1 VKHLFVINPRSFP
14 VQTAL
19 DKVLK
24 EIKDCFADLEGDE
37 YTIHISHYPR
47 NAISLIRKTI
57 KDFRYGEKIRVY
69 AVGGDGILFDCLNGI
84 VGLPNIEL
92 AAVPY
97 GMANDF
103 IRAFGEDK
111 KAMFRDIRLQVI
123 SPAILTD
130 IIHCGNN
137 YALNFCTVGM
147 ESDAIMT
154 CLKIYSQFPQTLR
167 KFHSVNYFMY
177 VMLFYL
183 GGVIAAFNKKVQKQ
197 YYKIGIDG
205 EDFSGNYATINI
217 ANGPCYGGDMN
228 PVVTAMPNDGLLDAL
243 FFKHKSVPRT
253 ASLITKYTKGEFSR
267 YPKDFILKR
276 FRKIEIQS
284 EDPLLVDLDGEVFF
298 DTSLKVEII
307 PQALKIV
314 APGGIEF
321 QKKADF
327 YE

>member
-14 VQTAL
+14 VRTAMS
-19 DKVLK
+19 KVLK
-24 EIKDCFADLEGDE
+24 EIRDCFADLGGDE
-37 YTIHISHYPR
+37 FTIHLSHYPR

-57 KDFRYGEKIRVY
+57 KGLRYGEKIRVY

-84 VGLPNIEL
+84 VGLPNVEL

-97 GMANDF
+97 GTANDF

-130 IIHCGNN
+130 VIHCGNN

-147 ESDAIMT
+147 ETEAIMT
-154 CLKIYSQFPQTLR
+154 CLKVYSQFPQKFR
-167 KFHSVNYFMY
+167 KYQKVNYFLY

-183 GGVIAAFNKKVQKQ
+183 GGITAVFNKKVLKQ
-197 YYKIGIDG
+197 NYKISIDG
-205 EDFSGNYATINI
+205 EDFSGNYASVNI
-217 ANGPCYGGDMN
+217 ANGPCYGGNMN
-228 PVVTAMPNDGLLDAL
+228 PVVTAMPNDGFLDAL
-243 FFKHKSVPRT
+243 FFKHKNVPRT
-253 ASLITKYTKGEFSR
+253 AGIITKYTKGRFRR
-267 YPKDFILKR
+267 YPNDFTLKR

-284 EDPLLVDLDGEVFF
+284 DDPLLVDLDGEVFF
-298 DTSLKVEII
+298 DTSLQIEIM
-307 PQALKIV
+307 PGAVNIV

-321 QKKADF
+321 LKRADVN
-327 YE
+327 E